1 MAEMA
6 FITCAVMSF
15 IAGIT
20 DVMDCTPAM
29 NPTAGIGKPGKHC
42 GVAGWT
48 DRFVPDMCAGRC
60 APGKSC
66 HQARQRGHGCTGPR
80 VALY

>member
-1 MAEMA
+1 MAPSRGPVMAEMA

-29 NPTAGIGKPGKHC
+29 NPTAGIG
-42 GVAGWT
+42 
-48 DRFVPDMCAGRC
+48 
-60 APGKSC
+60 
-66 HQARQRGHGCTGPR
+66 
-80 VALY
+80 